1 VRSSSPRTDELS
13 RPRAHIL
20 HVYIYICPDTRM
32 TDRSELS
39 KVCMCPCG
47 RSARV
52 HENEIEDAIHRLG
65 GD

>member
-1 VRSSSPRTDELS
+1 VRSSSPRTNELS
-13 RPRAHIL
+13 RPRTY
-20 HVYIYICPDTRM
+20 VYIYICPDTRM

-39 KVCMCPCG
+39 EVCMCPCG

-52 HENEIEDAIHRLG
+52 HENEIEDAIHRLR